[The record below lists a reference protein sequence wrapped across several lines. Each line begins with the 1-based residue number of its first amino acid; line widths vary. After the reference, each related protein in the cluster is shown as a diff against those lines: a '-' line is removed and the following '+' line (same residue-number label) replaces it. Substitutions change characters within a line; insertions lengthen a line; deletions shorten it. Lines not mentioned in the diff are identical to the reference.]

1 MENENRKRQVTKKRL
16 VTKNRNIEVDR
27 STNSELASGKPIC
40 SVCQASGKMIA
51 TLSGELAP
59 GITIVLDRRA
69 FVGKSISQ
77 RLASVDWNK
86 IQFFPTVM
94 QLIVVNE
101 KSLEKWQEDHADV
114 G

>member
-1 MENENRKRQVTKKRL
+1 
-16 VTKNRNIEVDR
+16 
-27 STNSELASGKPIC
+27 
-40 SVCQASGKMIA
+40 MIA

-69 FVGKSISQ
+69 FVGKSISE
-77 RLASVDWNK
+77 RMANIDWNK

-114 G
+114 E

>member
-1 MENENRKRQVTKKRL
+1 MENQNPKRQVTKKRF
-16 VTKNRNIEVDR
+16 VIKSRNINVDR
-27 STNSELASGKPIC
+27 STNSELFSGKPIC

-77 RLASVDWNK
+77 RMASVDWNK
-86 IQFFPTVM
+86 IVFFPTVM

-101 KSLEKWQEDHADV
+101 KSFEKWQEDHADV
-114 G
+114 E

>member
-1 MENENRKRQVTKKRL
+1 MENENCKRQVTKKRH
-16 VTKNRNIEVDR
+16 VTKSRNIRVDR
-27 STNSELASGKPIC
+27 SKSSELASGKPIC

-69 FVGKSISQ
+69 FVGKSISE
-77 RLASVDWNK
+77 RMANIDWNK

-94 QLIVVNE
+94 QLIIVNE
-101 KSLEKWQEDHADV
+101 KSFEKWQEDHVDV
-114 G
+114 E